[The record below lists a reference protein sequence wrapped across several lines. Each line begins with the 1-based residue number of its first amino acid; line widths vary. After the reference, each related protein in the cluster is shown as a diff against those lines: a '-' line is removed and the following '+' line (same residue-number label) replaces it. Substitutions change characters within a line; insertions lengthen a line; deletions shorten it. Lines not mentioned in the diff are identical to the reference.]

1 VNEPADGAPTV
12 MPDEL
17 ARALGVTRSAR
28 LQRLVRATG
37 LAPEALL
44 NLALDMLELASSGLA
59 IEPEKRTAVALATAR
74 WRHIGPEARSAAGRR
89 AVEARWRKRD
99 AEGQEPDPRQGE

>member
-1 VNEPADGAPTV
+1 VTEAADGVPMA

-17 ARALGVTRSAR
+17 ARALGVSRAAR
-28 LQRLVRATG
+28 LQRLVRTTG

-44 NLALDMLELASSGLA
+44 NLALDMLELASSGLM

-74 WRHIGPEARSAAGRR
+74 WRNVGPEARTAAGRR
-89 AVEARWRKRD
+89 AVEARWRKRGV
-99 AEGQEPDPRQGE
+99 AGEEPDRREGE